1 MYIKLA
7 LIICTLLAFGC
18 SDSNNDHTQQPLAF
32 DKVTIDDTINGPAF
46 TELADLNGDGY
57 EDIILS
63 TFNDILGTRIQPGV
77 VYTTTGMEP

>member
-1 MYIKLA
+1 M
-7 LIICTLLAFGC
+7 
-18 SDSNNDHTQQPLAF
+18 
-32 DKVTIDDTINGPAF
+32 TIDDTINGPAF

-77 VYTTTGMEP
+77 VYIYYGNGTLNGFRREVLVSESDEIYW